1 MSLFNIYKCIDMD
14 MVVGVEEDMVDM
26 GMEEGMVSVV
36 GMEEDMVDMVMVDVV
51 EDPEDFVEEKHR
63 GGGSGRIE

>member
-14 MVVGVEEDMVDM
+14 MVVGVEEDMV
-26 GMEEGMVSVV
+26 SVV
-36 GMEEDMVDMVMVDVV
+36 GVEEDMVDMGMVDMVMVDVV